1 MGRPLEPGL
10 IRIFRY
16 FTGVAAVYFLIL
28 WGYGAAASEQSLS
41 LQAQSLLNLVANL
54 ALYIYLSVPWLER
67 TLKSLYLPLALIVYT
82 GAVMFSNMI
91 YIVDPTENLFTL
103 LQRGWMLVP
112 ILLVPLV
119 IIAWQY
125 SLAAVILF
133 TIFTNGIELAILYS
147 VVRRL
152 DFSTLPVLGLPLIL
166 AFAYGTVGFI
176 VVQLMK
182 TQRSQKRK
190 LILANIRLGQ
200 QANTLE
206 SLAISR
212 ERNRLAREL
221 HDILAHT
228 LSGMAVNLEA
238 IKVMLPPDADEI
250 SGMLDHSLNAARLGL
265 DETRRALQ
273 DLRAR
278 PLEDLGLDLALR
290 ALARTFEERESINTQ
305 LQISPQL
312 PVLPPDVEQ
321 TIYRITQETLA
332 NISKHANASQV
343 WLKLESTASRIE
355 LTIKDD
361 GAGFNPKEKLSN
373 DRFGIKGM
381 RERAAVVGGLLSVQS
396 QPGAGTTVQF
406 IWEIPDDQSAD
417 L

>member
-1 MGRPLEPGL
+1 M
-10 IRIFRY
+10 
-16 FTGVAAVYFLIL
+16 IL

-67 TLKSLYLPLALIVYT
+67 TLTSLYLLLAIIVYT

-125 SLAAVILF
+125 SLTAVILF

-147 VVRRL
+147 VVKRL

-221 HDILAHT
+221 HDILA
-228 LSGMAVNLEA
+228 
-238 IKVMLPPDADEI
+238 
-250 SGMLDHSLNAARLGL
+250 
-265 DETRRALQ
+265 
-273 DLRAR
+273 
-278 PLEDLGLDLALR
+278 
-290 ALARTFEERESINTQ
+290 
-305 LQISPQL
+305 
-312 PVLPPDVEQ
+312 
-321 TIYRITQETLA
+321 
-332 NISKHANASQV
+332 
-343 WLKLESTASRIE
+343 
-355 LTIKDD
+355 
-361 GAGFNPKEKLSN
+361 
-373 DRFGIKGM
+373 DRKS
-381 RERAAVVGGLLSVQS
+381 VV
-396 QPGAGTTVQF
+396 
-406 IWEIPDDQSAD
+406 
-417 L
+417 

>member
-28 WGYGAAASEQSLS
+28 WGYGAAASEHSLS

-125 SLAAVILF
+125 SLAPVILF

-147 VVRRL
+147 VVKRL

-312 PVLPPDVEQ
+312 PVLSPDVEQ

-361 GAGFNPKEKLSN
+361 GAGFNPKEKLAN

-381 RERAAVVGGLLSVQS
+381 RERAMLVGGRLVVGAVRPS
-396 QPGAGTTVQF
+396 GTLV
-406 IWEIPDDQSAD
+406 SARVPP
-417 L
+417 